1 MQGRTLA
8 DVLEGMRHNSN
19 SARRDGLGIGRVT
32 RRRFLAILPAVA
44 VCPGFGLWRRLDLW
58 TRPSCAPP
66 RGSKQLVY
74 VVDDCQELTVLYRL
88 YLEEAGFEVKTF
100 GDRAEALRAFRSAK
114 TRPVLLITDYDGYPV
129 SAEQF
134 MGECRRTQPELKILM
149 ASGYPECCLSFAGV
163 RPNRFLLKP
172 FELDQLVAEV
182 KELTGTA
189 PRERK
194 VFCKD
199 FEGGTW
205 SRCTPQLAAARTI
218 AFAGRV

>member
-1 MQGRTLA
+1 MQGRSLA
-8 DVLEGMRHNSN
+8 SVLEGMRHNSN
-19 SARRDGLGIGRVT
+19 HSAGRDGLGIGRAT
-32 RRRFLAILPAVA
+32 RRRFLAVLPTV
-44 VCPGFGLWRRLDLW
+44 VGCLGFGLRRRLELW

-66 RGSKQLVY
+66 RSSKQLVY

-100 GDRAEALRAFRSAK
+100 NDRAVALLAFRSAK
-114 TRPVLLITDYDGYPV
+114 PRPVLLITDYDGYPV

-149 ASGYPECCLSFAGV
+149 ASGYPECCLSFAVV

-182 KELTGTA
+182 KELTGI
-189 PRERK
+189 
-194 VFCKD
+194 
-199 FEGGTW
+199 
-205 SRCTPQLAAARTI
+205 TPA
-218 AFAGRV
+218 